1 MGPGSRNPQNPQTDP
16 SEIEEDEE
24 GSELKVS
31 ELFMKNKQFR
41 DLEFVRS
48 WTLFHKGCNKGPKIL
63 TFGPQIWDP
72 KKGLKKG
79 SFLETSN
86 LGIWR
91 PKIIL

>member
-24 GSELKVS
+24 GSELEVFD
-31 ELFMKNKQFR
+31 LFMKNKQFR
-41 DLEFVRS
+41 DLEFIRL
-48 WTLFHKGCNKGPKIL
+48 WINFREGCNKGPKIL

-91 PKIIL
+91 LK